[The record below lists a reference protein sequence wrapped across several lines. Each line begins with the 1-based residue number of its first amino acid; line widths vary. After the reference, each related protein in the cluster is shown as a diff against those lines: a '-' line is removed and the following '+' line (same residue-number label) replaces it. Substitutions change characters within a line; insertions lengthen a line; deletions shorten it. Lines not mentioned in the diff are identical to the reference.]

1 MKHLKMLGGLL
12 DELAVWRNSGNFLCC
27 SFLPLSR
34 LVPTTHHPFI
44 QESIINKQIHWQ
56 AASQKNHNLV
66 SWKLANILPA
76 WARLEIEAFFSSQ
89 KFVNNPPSHQV
100 LGKYERRGNSKQ
112 GWGEGAL
119 IFIFISLLPR
129 AQPPNQ
135 GASSVTYW
143 IWSSHLLFQ
152 INTGTNEG
160 PQVGGNQGLF
170 QHSLCNLLNME

>member
-1 MKHLKMLGGLL
+1 MLQFSATFKIGP
-12 DELAVWRNSGNFLCC
+12 NHPPPFHSGID
-27 SFLPLSR
+27 
-34 LVPTTHHPFI
+34 H
-44 QESIINKQIHWQ
+44 KQ
-56 AASQKNHNLV
+56 ANTLTSSQPEKSQHRVEV

-76 WARLEIEAFFSSQ
+76 WDRLDIEAFFSSQ

-100 LGKYERRGNSKQ
+100 LGKYERRGDSKQ

-143 IWSSHLLFQ
+143 IWSSTSHLLFQ
-152 INTGTNEG
+152 INTGTNGRQSG
-160 PQVGGNQGLF
+160 PFFSIHCVTY
-170 QHSLCNLLNME
+170 